1 MLISKYKVFKDLIIM
16 KDFSVL
22 FSKLFKICLK
32 FRCAG
37 DEDQCTDLVN
47 FVQLNI
53 EEATLKDR
61 QLNQVQFHLPLK
73 TTKLPNVFNLMESAR
88 GDPDLQLEDYSIS
101 QMTLDEVRTF
111 LVFLSVS

>member
-1 MLISKYKVFKDLIIM
+1 MLISKYKVFKDLIM

-22 FSKLFKICLK
+22 FSKLFKICLN

-61 QLNQVQFHLPLK
+61 
-73 TTKLPNVFNLMESAR
+73 
-88 GDPDLQLEDYSIS
+88 
-101 QMTLDEVRTF
+101 
-111 LVFLSVS
+111 

>member
-1 MLISKYKVFKDLIIM
+1 M
-16 KDFSVL
+16 
-22 FSKLFKICLK
+22 
-32 FRCAG
+32 
-37 DEDQCTDLVN
+37 N

-111 LVFLSVS
+111 LVFLSAPPLIYPTPWLAKPRGPWPPQSFPESIRGHSITTWTRRGGGG